1 MAAASVKAL
10 TNWSDADD
18 ILEGQLKLSLRPVEP
33 SAEFVGHLHNRLTT
47 PAQMTLERRLNA
59 GYGLLL
65 VALSLASGVFLIW
78 LLRQFRAA

>member
-1 MAAASVKAL
+1 MAAASAKAFADW
-10 TNWSDADD
+10 TDADD
-18 ILEGQLKLSLRPVEP
+18 ILENQLKLSLRPVRP
-33 SAEFVGHLHNRLTT
+33 SAEFVGHLQTRLTT

-65 VALSLASGVFLIW
+65 IALSLASGVFLIW